1 MIWKALYG
9 GCVGAMF
16 LGVGFMGPR
25 GVTVQEASPR
35 MVTRTVRS
43 APSRYSSGG
52 STRYGSS
59 RSTYT
64 GGGFFSGG
72 K

>member
-43 APSRYSSGG
+43 APSRYSGG
-52 STRYGSS
+52 STRSGSS
-59 RSTYT
+59 RSSYT